1 MRPYF
6 TCMATT
12 QKAHSETEE
21 LATEL
26 KREGVISVE
35 GYLDA
40 ETCDKIREEVK
51 ELLENDE
58 LEFATEEMSGS
69 DMSSASRTIV
79 NRRSGKDDDGML
91 DIFNMD
97 ETIPEV
103 GDIKNDDYISRI
115 INGASSKEHRP
126 ENINVYYNRSV
137 TGTRGYHFDSYTS
150 QYKTFVYL
158 TDVPDESYGPYSY
171 IKGSHKRSYP
181 RRRVEGFIN
190 RARSHKPT
198 AAIPIFYD
206 DDDIVTFTAP
216 KGTLI
221 ISDQTGF
228 HRGIPQE
235 EGKERMMVSNSHT
248 PK

>member
-1 MRPYF
+1 
-6 TCMATT
+6 MATR
-12 QKAHSETEE
+12 QKPASETEQ
-21 LATEL
+21 LAKEL

-103 GDIKNDDYISRI
+103 GDIKNDDYISRM
-115 INGASSKEHRP
+115 INGAGSKEHRP

-137 TGTRGYHFDSYTS
+137 TGTRGYHFDSYNS
-150 QYKTFVYL
+150 QYKAFVYL

-171 IKGSHKRSYP
+171 IKGSHRKSYP
-181 RRRVEGFIN
+181 RRRFEGLIN
-190 RARSHKPT
+190 KTRGNNPT
-198 AAIPIFYD
+198 AAISMFYD

-221 ISDQTGF
+221 ISDQTGY
-228 HRGIPQE
+228 HRGMPQE
-235 EGKERMMVSNSHT
+235 GGRERMLVSNSYT
-248 PK
+248 PR